1 MDSLFCL
8 LTFYR
13 LFYPNCKKYFA
24 EFIFEF
30 CEFIFEF
37 IDSKDENS
45 KFNFGNS
52 VSKVGDAEFKV
63 GFLVSKEENCV
74 GNVGVTNTKDEFAST
89 LFEERVA
96 FVVLTLVGFV
106 CIHYIYIGKGIVF
119 KPIYFKLVN
128 NANRY

>member
-1 MDSLFCL
+1 M
-8 LTFYR
+8 LTFYCP
-13 LFYPNCKKYFA
+13 FYPNCKKYFA

-30 CEFIFEF
+30 

-45 KFNFGNS
+45 KFIFGNS
-52 VSKVGDAEFKV
+52 ISKVGDAEFKV
-63 GFLVSKEENCV
+63 GFPVSKEENCA
-74 GNVGVTNTKDEFAST
+74 GNVGITNTKDEFAST

-96 FVVLTLVGFV
+96 VVVLTLVGFV